1 MQFSFRIPN
10 ADYLGFPATPNA
22 IVTAAQRAER
32 LGYDALLLNDH
43 LIINGAADVVASWGN
58 VYEPLTTM
66 AFLAAQ
72 TDRIK
77 LATSVLILP
86 HRNPILTAKTVAT
99 LDQFSKGRIILGVGA
114 GWVENEFDALAIN
127 FADRGR
133 RTDEYLRVCKAC
145 WGPDP
150 ISYTGAYH
158 QFQDMHSSPKPVQKP
173 HPPIWIGGSS
183 RAALRRAAEFA
194 AVWQPVPTPL
204 PDLIENKAKLLAAC
218 EKVGRAEP
226 PKVRMS
232 FRVNFSEI
240 TGKDPMSSDGNR
252 LTGHGTV
259 EDIASDIKLYRD
271 KAGLDQ
277 FQLNFNGCGSL
288 EELERS
294 MTVFMEQVRPTVM

>member
-10 ADYLGFPATPNA
+10 ADYLGFPATPDA
-22 IVTAAQRAER
+22 IVTAAQRAES

-43 LIINGAADVVASWGN
+43 LIINGAADVVTSWGN

-72 TDRIK
+72 TERIK

-99 LDQFSKGRIILGVGA
+99 LDQFSSGRIILGIGA
-114 GWVENEFDALAIN
+114 GWIENEFDALAIN

-204 PDLIENKAKLLAAC
+204 PDLIANKAKLVAAC
-218 EKVGRAEP
+218 EKAGRSEP

-232 FRVNFSEI
+232 FRRA
-240 TGKDPMSSDGNR
+240 DPNR
-252 LTGHGTV
+252 RKSV
-259 EDIASDIKLYRD
+259 
-271 KAGLDQ
+271 
-277 FQLNFNGCGSL
+277 
-288 EELERS
+288 
-294 MTVFMEQVRPTVM
+294 

>member
-10 ADYLGFPATPNA
+10 ADYLGFPATPDA
-22 IVTAAQRAER
+22 IVAAAQRAER

-43 LIINGAADVVASWGN
+43 LIINGAADMVASWGN

-99 LDQFSKGRIILGVGA
+99 LDQFSSGRIILGIGA

-204 PDLIENKAKLLAAC
+204 PDLIAYKAKLLAAC
-218 EKVGRAEP
+218 EKAGRAEP

-259 EDIASDIKLYRD
+259 EDIASDIKQYRD

-294 MTVFMEQVRPTVM
+294 MTIFMEQVRPAVM

>member
-1 MQFSFRIPN
+1 
-10 ADYLGFPATPNA
+10 
-22 IVTAAQRAER
+22 
-32 LGYDALLLNDH
+32 
-43 LIINGAADVVASWGN
+43 
-58 VYEPLTTM
+58 M

-72 TDRIK
+72 TERIK

-99 LDQFSKGRIILGVGA
+99 LDQFSRGRIILGVGA

-133 RTDEYLRVCKAC
+133 RTDEYLRVCQAC
-145 WGPDP
+145 WRPDP

-158 QFQDMHSSPKPVQKP
+158 QFQDMHSSPKPVQEP

-204 PDLIENKAKLLAAC
+204 PDLIANKAKLLAAC
-218 EKVGRAEP
+218 EKAGRAEP

-259 EDIASDIKLYRD
+259 EDIASDIKQFRD
-271 KAGLDQ
+271 KTSLDQ

-294 MTVFMEQVRPTVM
+294 MTIFMEQVRPTVM

>member
-10 ADYLGFPATPNA
+10 ADYLGFPATPDA
-22 IVTAAQRAER
+22 IVTAAQRAES

-43 LIINGAADVVASWGN
+43 LIINGAADVVTSWGN

-72 TDRIK
+72 TEQIK

-99 LDQFSKGRIILGVGA
+99 LDQFSSGRIILGIGA

-145 WGPDP
+145 WAPDP

-204 PDLIENKAKLLAAC
+204 PDLIENKAKLLAA
-218 EKVGRAEP
+218 
-226 PKVRMS
+226 
-232 FRVNFSEI
+232 
-240 TGKDPMSSDGNR
+240 
-252 LTGHGTV
+252 
-259 EDIASDIKLYRD
+259 
-271 KAGLDQ
+271 
-277 FQLNFNGCGSL
+277 
-288 EELERS
+288 
-294 MTVFMEQVRPTVM
+294 

>member
-1 MQFSFRIPN
+1 
-10 ADYLGFPATPNA
+10 
-22 IVTAAQRAER
+22 
-32 LGYDALLLNDH
+32 
-43 LIINGAADVVASWGN
+43 
-58 VYEPLTTM
+58 M

-72 TDRIK
+72 TERIK

-127 FADRGR
+127 FTDRGR

-158 QFQDMHSSPKPVQKP
+158 QFQDMHSSPKPVQEP

-218 EKVGRAEP
+218 EKAGRAEP

-252 LTGHGTV
+252 LTGHGAI
-259 EDIASDIKLYRD
+259 EDIASDIKQYRD

-294 MTVFMEQVRPTVM
+294 MTIFMEQVRPAVM